1 LKHVG
6 DTKRKIIHYGY
17 WQKEKAARQRQ
28 ADLHDYKYFKRFI
41 GALERFHLIK
51 AHHNRDLHYDQY
63 IALILFCF
71 FNPVLASLRAIQLAS
86 G

>member
-1 LKHVG
+1 MG